1 METMPKSHIINMF
14 LKFGSEENVTDLF
27 DNGTIYLNTL
37 QYFRTIEDA
46 ELRGDNY
53 EGISQIKNYPPGD
66 FEISA
71 INFKGKYIS
80 LHLKN
85 AFEEVRGNIY
95 SLYCISSFAIPNPSN
110 FSIDERVKGF
120 GSHCLMV
127 IDNQEFL
134 ERIQKALQKRNLI
147 YRHGFVSYYD
157 RYVINGKITLFQKP
171 LEFDYQNEFRIYVES
186 NATEPVV
193 LKIGNLKNIAQIVPT
208 SDILKLQLIAQ
219 PEQPQLNEYC

>member
-1 METMPKSHIINMF
+1 MEMMPKSHIIKMF
-14 LKFGSEENVTDLF
+14 LKFGSEENITDLF
-27 DNGTIYLNTL
+27 DDGTIYLNTL

-46 ELRGDNY
+46 ELRGDKY

-95 SLYCISSFAIPNPSN
+95 SLYCISSFAIPNPSE

-120 GSHCLMV
+120 GSYCLMV
-127 IDNQEFL
+127 KDNQGFL
-134 ERIQKALQKRNLI
+134 DRIEKALQERNLK

-157 RYVINGKITLFQKP
+157 RYTINGAVTLFQKP
-171 LEFDYQNEFRIYVES
+171 KEFVYQNEFRIYVES
-186 NATEPVV
+186 NAIEPIV
-193 LKIGNLKNIAQIVPT
+193 LQIGSLKSIAQIVPT
-208 SDILKLQLIAQ
+208 SEIIALQLVA
-219 PEQPQLNEYC
+219 ENETS